1 MPIKRASAREQIK
14 DILLERILEGVY
26 KPGERLV
33 ELQIAQEFDTSQAPV
48 REAFRFLEAM
58 RVIETQPYKGTYVR
72 SISDRELKESS
83 QVRSAL
89 EQLAAELA
97 ASHFKA
103 NAKELE
109 EEARQFIAAAKKK
122 DFAKYSLHDMAFHRL
137 IVEASGNEQL
147 LSIWES
153 VVLESRFRKTL
164 AKIGEGQLAE
174 FGEAH
179 LPVMERL
186 AEGDGKGAGKL
197 LKALICKFHG
207 LNQSET

>member
-1 MPIKRASAREQIK
+1 MALKRASAREQIK
-14 DILLERILEGVY
+14 DILLERIIDGTY

-33 ELQIAQEFDTSQAPV
+33 ELQIAEEFDTSQAPV

-72 SISDRELKESS
+72 AISDRELRESS

-97 ASHFKA
+97 ATKFKG
-103 NAKELE
+103 NAKALE
-109 EEARQFIAAAKKK
+109 NEARQFMAAAKKK
-122 DFAKYSLHDMAFHRL
+122 DFAQYSLHDMAFHRL

-164 AKIGEGQLAE
+164 SKIGEEQLLE
-174 FGEAH
+174 FGQAH

-186 AEGDGKGAGKL
+186 AEGDGKGAGKV
-197 LKALICKFHG
+197 LKGLICKYHG
-207 LNQSET
+207 LNDSQ